1 MSVIRLVGWR
11 MFVQEVRGMKES
23 LQIGRSFC
31 YVNQ

>member
-11 MFVQEVRGMKES
+11 MLVQEVRGMKES